1 MYRWRMKPLMLAVA
15 LASTADLLLR
25 HGQGL
30 RAIFAGIAGVGH
42 AVGGWVFYG
51 G

>member
-1 MYRWRMKPLMLAVA
+1 MKPLMLALA

-25 HGQGL
+25 GGKGMQAVLAALG
-30 RAIFAGIAGVGH
+30 RIGH

>member
-1 MYRWRMKPLMLAVA
+1 MYRAPMKPLMLAVA

-25 HGQGL
+25 HGQGM
-30 RAIFAGIAGVGH
+30 RAVFAAIAGIGH
-42 AVGGWVFYG
+42 AVGGWVYYG